1 MDNTVDVAGFQFE
14 LQDYPDELDIIDAF
28 GGSAEENGFSISTN
42 ETGTILGF
50 SLTGYSIPSG
60 SSPLLTL
67 SASGSGSPSIC
78 LNNAIISDTV
88 GNPLSVSYGDCSTA
102 VLTEPG
108 DLNADGVIN
117 VLDVVI
123 LVNGILGSDLSD
135 SEFAAGDVNGDG
147 ILNVLDVVLVVNLI
161 LGS

>member
-1 MDNTVDVAGFQFE
+1 M
-14 LQDYPDELDIIDAF
+14 
-28 GGSAEENGFSISTN
+28 
-42 ETGTILGF
+42 
-50 SLTGYSIPSG
+50 
-60 SSPLLTL
+60 
-67 SASGSGSPSIC
+67 
-78 LNNAIISDTV
+78 
-88 GNPLSVSYGDCSTA
+88 
-102 VLTEPG
+102 LTEPG